1 MLNTHLSY
9 TILCINIMVKLIVQ
23 VWKTAKDLM
32 HLYKRIKPDNE
43 QDSIELKIKKPS
55 KLLTRY
61 WLRIVEV

>member
-1 MLNTHLSY
+1 
-9 TILCINIMVKLIVQ
+9 MVKLIVQ